1 MRKLIDSQ
9 MIGKTIK
16 SLRIANNLTQSELAD
31 LVCYSVRNI
40 RRIENEGT
48 TSIDVVN
55 TFADIFEVSALDI
68 LEGCFYFAKI
78 KKHWRSSP
86 YNVYS
91 NLLFIHIHARLS
103 YKLRPNS
110 FQNGLTPDY
119 GKRLIIF
126 QLSES
131 FSFHKILFYVGFL
144 LLEPIKP
151 VIDDYSSSSQTL
163 PLRTELLGSQANNLS

>member
-1 MRKLIDSQ
+1 MKKLIDSQ

-78 KKHWRSSP
+78 KKTLA
-86 YNVYS
+86 VFTIQC
-91 NLLFIHIHARLS
+91 LL
-103 YKLRPNS
+103 
-110 FQNGLTPDY
+110 
-119 GKRLIIF
+119 
-126 QLSES
+126 
-131 FSFHKILFYVGFL
+131 
-144 LLEPIKP
+144 
-151 VIDDYSSSSQTL
+151 
-163 PLRTELLGSQANNLS
+163 